1 MGERSWWGA
10 ELLAHGGHDETWA
23 SGHGDISFADL
34 RRQSA
39 WQAEVLHGHGIR
51 AGDTV
56 ALHGSPSFT
65 QLWVVFGL
73 WSLGA
78 QVILLDPQLD
88 AREQAALL
96 ERAAPRFQ
104 VTLRGPSEARGVFV
118 DECEVLVRRLPG
130 GRRARTGHCV
140 VQFSSGTTGRPKA
153 VGRYSES
160 LLAELDRL
168 RGLDGMPRPGER
180 VAVLEPVSH
189 SFGLIGGVL
198 HALDT
203 AATLVFPAA
212 QSPRA
217 VAAAAAGADVLI
229 GNPWHFDWLATAEP
243 GLSLPRLRVAVSGG
257 DTLSPATAR
266 TFRDRYGV
274 AIGQAYGTTETGILA
289 TDLTGRYGTP
299 SVGVP
304 VPGVRTRVVGGVLE
318 VHVPQSPYLYEDEP
332 WSGGWMG
339 TRDLASVDPATGVLR
354 LHGRLHGSARPAL
367 AGGFVD
373 LLEIE
378 TVLRA
383 HEHVTDAVVLGL
395 DPIEAHVA
403 GPLDR
408 LDLRELRSWCRR
420 FLGDAGSPDRY
431 HLVPELPRTA
441 SGKTVRDRGRLLLPA
456 AGPAAPVDGGAES

>member
-1 MGERSWWGA
+1 MSERSWWGA

-23 SGHGDISFADL
+23 SGHDEITFATL
-34 RRQSA
+34 RRQSE
-39 WQAEVLHGHGIR
+39 WQAKVLDSHGIR

-65 QLWVVFGL
+65 QLWVIFGL

-78 QVILLDPQLD
+78 QVILLDPRLD
-88 AREQAALL
+88 THERTALL
-96 ERAAPRFQ
+96 ERAAPGFL
-104 VTLRGPSEARGVFV
+104 VSLGGTGEECDVFV
-118 DECEVLVRRLPG
+118 DECEVLVQRRRG

-153 VGRYSES
+153 VGRSSES

-198 HALDT
+198 HALDA
-203 AATLVFPAA
+203 AATLVFPRA

-217 VAAAAAGADVLI
+217 VAEAAAGSDVVI
-229 GNPWHFDWLATAEP
+229 GNPRHFDWLATARP
-243 GLSLPRLRVAVSGG
+243 ALTLDRLRTAVSGG
-257 DTLSPATAR
+257 DSLSPTTAR
-266 TFRDRYGV
+266 TFQGRYGV

-289 TDLTGRYGTP
+289 TDLTGRFGTP

-304 VPGVRTRVVGGVLE
+304 VPGTRTRVVGGVLE
-318 VHVPQSPYLYEDEP
+318 AHVPQSPYLYEDEP

-339 TRDLASVDPATGVLR
+339 TRDLASVDPATGALR
-354 LHGRLHGSARPAL
+354 LHGRMPGSARPAT
-367 AGGFVD
+367 ADAFVD

-383 HEHVTDAVVLGL
+383 HRHVTDAVVLGL

-408 LDLRELRSWCRR
+408 LDQRELRSWCRR
-420 FLGDAGSPDRY
+420 FLGDAGSPHRY

-441 SGKTVRDRGRLLLPA
+441 SGKTVRDRSRLLLPV
-456 AGPAAPVDGGAES
+456 AGPINGEC